1 MTIST
6 KLQMGLVDTNILVYR
21 ADQDSAFHEP
31 SVNLIRQ
38 GLKGDIPLCVSPQNL
53 TEFYAVI
60 TSPKR
65 VTNPITP
72 EDARSEINKYL
83 QSKNIR
89 KIYQTADILPK
100 FLELIRKYPPQGQ
113 QIFDLQL
120 VATMLIHNV
129 TLLYTFNR
137 KHFEHYQEI
146 QVKTPE

>member
-6 KLQMGLVDTNILVYR
+6 KPQMGLVDTNILVYR
-21 ADQDSAFHEP
+21 ADRDSAFHGP
-31 SVNLIRQ
+31 SANLIRQ
-38 GLKGDIPLCVSPQNL
+38 GLKGDIPLCISPQNL
-53 TEFYAVI
+53 TEFYAVM

-72 EDARSEINKYL
+72 EDARLEINKYL

-89 KIYQTADILPK
+89 KIYQTADVLPK
-100 FLELIRKYPPQGQ
+100 LLELLRKYPPQGQ

-146 QVKTPE
+146 QVKTPG